1 MPNKGASS
9 MKNVYSKSS
18 LANKHLIVQITHVPQ
33 RITETEMNKLTSYY
47 WNPTSAWQMM
57 RVKHSESRLEK
68 EEQTRGKQV
77 AVANIVK
84 ETSSWPC
91 LHYCHPIYLCACS
104 ANSIGYPWICLIYCH
119 EVYFNSGLPSRQSTI
134 EKTLAGYH
142 LHWFLAHNLTTRF
155 RSRTLSRSPRIHSEG
170 LWIPFWHFSRKS
182 KLIKSHLTVRRNKS
196 SMTVQGLY
204 SKFNFCSLSLRQ
216 WKYLISLPACLD
228 SSGGENGM
236 LLLIS
241 VSLRIE
247 PFM

>member
-1 MPNKGASS
+1 MTNDESQA
-9 MKNVYSKSS
+9 
-18 LANKHLIVQITHVPQ
+18 Q
-33 RITETEMNKLTSYY
+33 REQAGY
-47 WNPTSAWQMM
+47 
-57 RVKHSESRLEK
+57 EK

-104 ANSIGYPWICLIYCH
+104 ANSIGYPWIYVSSTVMKSILTVVCH
-119 EVYFNSGLPSRQSTI
+119 PGRVPLKKPWQGIICIDL
-134 EKTLAGYH
+134 
-142 LHWFLAHNLTTRF
+142 LAHNLTTRF